1 MRVCEITSQRLD
13 EMPGLRAA
21 HHGIPNVIIWVGVT
35 NGAHGMR
42 VKVGTIPGKSIE
54 SGSFVIELPSLDYDP
69 RKVPSWITTRTLNEI
84 LSWCKLNQDLLDD
97 VYRRKLDPAVFKEI
111 CFKV

>member
-13 EMPGLRAA
+13 EMPDLRAA

-42 VKVGTIPGKSIE
+42 VKVGTTPGKI
-54 SGSFVIELPSLDYDP
+54 
-69 RKVPSWITTRTLNEI
+69 N
-84 LSWCKLNQDLLDD
+84 
-97 VYRRKLDPAVFKEI
+97 
-111 CFKV
+111 